1 MFEKRR
7 APTGASFFVPEILTM
22 VEHVVS
28 SFLGHLEKEKRA
40 SKHTLRNYE
49 VDLNQCQQ
57 FLADTYESSLV
68 EMQGDWLRSWVVS
81 MVQEGKRPK
90 TIHRKISACR
100 TFVKYA
106 LRQGWMDSDPTEA
119 VVLPKLDKRIPE
131 VVPEHA
137 MATLFEEA
145 LYASDWKGARDRAI
159 LVLLY
164 ETGLRMSELMG
175 LTLLDLHATR
185 NELRVLGKGNKE
197 RVVPLLPATVKML
210 LDQSDARPHE
220 ATTLFVTNGGKPLY
234 PSFVYRLVN
243 RYLGKVSTLQKCSP
257 HVLRHTFATHLLNRG
272 AELTAVK
279 KLLGHASLTSTQVYT
294 QHTTAKLKEFH
305 LASPLNRRSKG
316 RTT

>member
-7 APTGASFFVPEILTM
+7 AVSSASFFVPEILAM
-22 VEHVVS
+22 VEHVVP

-49 VDLNQCQQ
+49 VDLSQCQQ
-57 FLADTYESSLV
+57 FLADTYEASLV

-305 LASPLNRRSKG
+305 NASPLNQRSTG
-316 RTT
+316 E

>member
-7 APTGASFFVPEILTM
+7 ATRSASFFVPEILTM
-22 VEHVVS
+22 VDNVVS
-28 SFLGHLEKEKRA
+28 SFLCHLEKEKRA
-40 SKHTLRNYE
+40 SRHTLRNYE
-49 VDLNQCQQ
+49 VDLSQCQL
-57 FLADTYESSLV
+57 FLEGTYESALV
-68 EMQGDWLRSWVVS
+68 DMRGDWLRSWVVS
-81 MVQEGKRPK
+81 MVQDGKRPK

-106 LRQGWMDSDPTEA
+106 LRQGWMESDPTEA

-131 VVPEHA
+131 VVPEYV
-137 MATLFEEA
+137 MATLFDEG
-145 LYASDWKGARDRAI
+145 LYAEDWKGARDRAI
-159 LVLLY
+159 LVLFY
-164 ETGLRMSELMG
+164 ETGLRMAELMG
-175 LTLLDLHATR
+175 LTLADLHTTR

-197 RVVPLLPATVKML
+197 RVVPLLPTTVRML
-210 LDQSDARPHE
+210 LDQTDARPEE
-220 ATTLFVTNGGKPLY
+220 AKTLFVTNAGKPLY

-243 RYLGKVSTLQKCSP
+243 RYLGKVSSLQKCSP

>member
-7 APTGASFFVPEILTM
+7 ASTSASFFVPEILTM
-22 VEHVVS
+22 VEHVVP

-145 LYASDWKGARDRAI
+145 LYASDWKGGRDRAI

-175 LTLLDLHATR
+175 LTLPDLHATR

-272 AELTAVK
+272 AELAAVK
-279 KLLGHASLTSTQVYT
+279 DLLGHASLSSTQVYT

-305 LASPLNRRSKG
+305 NASPLNKRATG
-316 RTT
+316 EH

>member
-7 APTGASFFVPEILTM
+7 ATRSASFFVPEILTM
-22 VEHVVS
+22 VDNVVS
-28 SFLGHLEKEKRA
+28 SFLCHLEKEKRA
-40 SKHTLRNYE
+40 SRHTLRNYE
-49 VDLNQCQQ
+49 VDLSQCQL
-57 FLADTYESSLV
+57 FLESTYESSLV
-68 EMQGDWLRSWVVS
+68 DMRGDWLRSWVVS
-81 MVQEGKRPK
+81 MVQDGKRPK
-90 TIHRKISACR
+90 TIHRKISTCR

-106 LRQGWMDSDPTEA
+106 LRQGWMESDPTEA

-131 VVPEHA
+131 VVPEYV
-137 MATLFEEA
+137 MATLFDEG
-145 LYASDWKGARDRAI
+145 LYAEDWKGARDRAI
-159 LVLLY
+159 LVLFY
-164 ETGLRMSELMG
+164 ETGLRMAELMG
-175 LTLLDLHATR
+175 LTLADLHTTR

-197 RVVPLLPATVKML
+197 RVVPLLPTTVRML
-210 LDQSDARPHE
+210 LDQTDARPEE
-220 ATTLFVTNGGKPLY
+220 AKTLFVTNAGKPLY

-243 RYLGKVSTLQKCSP
+243 RYLGKVSSLQKCSP

>member
-1 MFEKRR
+1 MVTHPRTRMFEKRR
-7 APTGASFFVPEILTM
+7 ASTGASFFVPEILTM

-145 LYASDWKGARDRAI
+145 WSRYAGLERGPGQGDLGVCCTRRAC
-159 LVLLY
+159 
-164 ETGLRMSELMG
+164 
-175 LTLLDLHATR
+175 AC
-185 NELRVLGKGNKE
+185 
-197 RVVPLLPATVKML
+197 
-210 LDQSDARPHE
+210 
-220 ATTLFVTNGGKPLY
+220 
-234 PSFVYRLVN
+234 PS
-243 RYLGKVSTLQKCSP
+243 
-257 HVLRHTFATHLLNRG
+257 
-272 AELTAVK
+272 
-279 KLLGHASLTSTQVYT
+279 
-294 QHTTAKLKEFH
+294 
-305 LASPLNRRSKG
+305 
-316 RTT
+316 

>member
-7 APTGASFFVPEILTM
+7 ASTGASFFVPEILTM

-68 EMQGDWLRSWVVS
+68 EMQGEWLRSWVVS

-106 LRQGWMDSDPTEA
+106 LRQGWMETDPTES
-119 VVLPKLDKRIPE
+119 VVLPKLDKRVPE

-137 MATLFEEA
+137 MSTLFDKN
-145 LYASDWKGARDRAI
+145 LYAEGWKGARDRAI

-164 ETGLRMSELMG
+164 ETGLL
-175 LTLLDLHATR
+175 
-185 NELRVLGKGNKE
+185 
-197 RVVPLLPATVKML
+197 
-210 LDQSDARPHE
+210 
-220 ATTLFVTNGGKPLY
+220 
-234 PSFVYRLVN
+234 
-243 RYLGKVSTLQKCSP
+243 
-257 HVLRHTFATHLLNRG
+257 
-272 AELTAVK
+272 
-279 KLLGHASLTSTQVYT
+279 SLI
-294 QHTTAKLKEFH
+294 HI
-305 LASPLNRRSKG
+305 
-316 RTT
+316 

>member
-1 MFEKRR
+1 
-7 APTGASFFVPEILTM
+7 M
-22 VEHVVS
+22 VEHVVP

-305 LASPLNRRSKG
+305 PASPLNRRSKG

>member
-7 APTGASFFVPEILTM
+7 ACRRASFFVPEILTM
-22 VEHVVS
+22 VDNAVS
-28 SFLGHLEKEKRA
+28 SFLCHLEKEKRA
-40 SKHTLRNYE
+40 SEHTLRNYA
-49 VDLNQCQQ
+49 VDLNQCQR
-57 FLADTYESSLV
+57 FLEDTYESSLAD
-68 EMQGDWLRSWVVS
+68 MQGDWLRSWVVS
-81 MVQEGKRPK
+81 MVQQGKRPK

-106 LRQGWMDSDPTEA
+106 LRQGWMESDPTES

-137 MATLFEEA
+137 MSTLFDEG
-145 LYASDWKGARDRAI
+145 LYASDWKGARDRAM

-164 ETGLRMSELMG
+164 ETGLRMAELIK
-175 LTLLDLHATR
+175 LTLVDLHTTR
-185 NELRVLGKGNKE
+185 NELRVMGKGNKE
-197 RVVPLLPATVKML
+197 RVVPLLPATVEML
-210 LDQSDARPHE
+210 LEQADVRPHE
-220 ATTLFVTNGGKPLY
+220 ATTLFVTNAGKPLY
-234 PSFVYRLVN
+234 TSFVYRLVK
-243 RYLGKVSTLQKCSP
+243 RYLGKVSSLQKCSP

-305 LASPLNRRSKG
+305 LASPLNRRSKD

>member
-7 APTGASFFVPEILTM
+7 ATRSASFFVPEILTM
-22 VEHVVS
+22 VDNVVS
-28 SFLGHLEKEKRA
+28 SFLCHLEKEKR
-40 SKHTLRNYE
+40 SSRHTLRNYE
-49 VDLNQCQQ
+49 VDLSQCQL
-57 FLADTYESSLV
+57 FLEGTYESSLV
-68 EMQGDWLRSWVVS
+68 DMRGDWLRSWVVS
-81 MVQEGKRPK
+81 MVQDGKRPK

-106 LRQGWMDSDPTEA
+106 LRQGWMESDPTEA

-131 VVPEHA
+131 VVPEYV
-137 MATLFEEA
+137 MATLFDEG
-145 LYASDWKGARDRAI
+145 LYAEDWKGARDRAI
-159 LVLLY
+159 LVLFY
-164 ETGLRMSELMG
+164 ETGLRMAELMG
-175 LTLLDLHATR
+175 LTLADLHTTR

-197 RVVPLLPATVKML
+197 RVVPLLPTTVRML
-210 LDQSDARPHE
+210 LDQTDARPEE
-220 ATTLFVTNGGKPLY
+220 AKTLFVTNAGKPLY

-243 RYLGKVSTLQKCSP
+243 RYLGKVSSLQKCSP

>member
-7 APTGASFFVPEILTM
+7 ATRSASFFVPEILTM
-22 VEHVVS
+22 VDNVVS
-28 SFLGHLEKEKRA
+28 SFLCHLEKEKRA
-40 SKHTLRNYE
+40 SRHTLRNYE
-49 VDLNQCQQ
+49 VDLSQCQL
-57 FLADTYESSLV
+57 FLEGTYESSLV
-68 EMQGDWLRSWVVS
+68 DMRGDWLRSWVVS
-81 MVQEGKRPK
+81 MVQDGKRPK

-106 LRQGWMDSDPTEA
+106 LRQGWMESDPTEA

-131 VVPEHA
+131 VVPEYV
-137 MATLFEEA
+137 MATLFDEG
-145 LYASDWKGARDRAI
+145 LYAEDWKGARDRAI
-159 LVLLY
+159 LVLFY
-164 ETGLRMSELMG
+164 ETGLRMAELMG
-175 LTLLDLHATR
+175 LTLADLHTTR

-197 RVVPLLPATVKML
+197 RVVPLLPTTVRML
-210 LDQSDARPHE
+210 LDQTVSRPEE
-220 ATTLFVTNGGKPLY
+220 AKTLFVTNAGKPLY

-243 RYLGKVSTLQKCSP
+243 RYLGKVSSLQKCSP

>member
-7 APTGASFFVPEILTM
+7 ASTGASFFVPEILTM

-106 LRQGWMDSDPTEA
+106 L
-119 VVLPKLDKRIPE
+119 
-131 VVPEHA
+131 
-137 MATLFEEA
+137 
-145 LYASDWKGARDRAI
+145 AS
-159 LVLLY
+159 
-164 ETGLRMSELMG
+164 
-175 LTLLDLHATR
+175 
-185 NELRVLGKGNKE
+185 RVDGF
-197 RVVPLLPATVKML
+197 
-210 LDQSDARPHE
+210 RPH
-220 ATTLFVTNGGKPLY
+220 GGCGLAQVGQADP
-234 PSFVYRLVN
+234 
-243 RYLGKVSTLQKCSP
+243 
-257 HVLRHTFATHLLNRG
+257 RG
-272 AELTAVK
+272 GA
-279 KLLGHASLTSTQVYT
+279 
-294 QHTTAKLKEFH
+294 
-305 LASPLNRRSKG
+305 
-316 RTT
+316 